1 MKILITTPLG
11 NVGSATLSAL
21 AAHPNRPALTII
33 AGDWN
38 PEKNRAQLAPL
49 ADDVVL
55 FDFARPETVAP
66 ALTGVSRV
74 LLVRPPALADVEKYF
89 RPFVQAMK
97 QAGVQQVVFL
107 SLEGVENNSLTPH
120 HKIEALIREV
130 GGQKAASPTLR
141 LGYTM
146 LRPGFFMQNLTTTH
160 LAEIRDRSEIFVP
173 AGNGRTN
180 FVDVSDIAAVA
191 AQALATGQHLNAAL
205 TLTGSEALTY
215 SEIADI
221 LTDILGRKITY
232 VNPSVLRFVWQKAV
246 REKIKL
252 GFVLIM
258 VALYTVAKLGK
269 AATLTDTVARVLGR
283 PPKIFRQFAEDN
295 KQVWQ

>member
-21 AAHPNRPALTII
+21 AAHPNRPELTII

-49 ADDVVL
+49 TDDVVL
-55 FDFARPETVAP
+55 FDFAKPETVAP
-66 ALTGVSRV
+66 ALVGVLRV
-74 LLVRPPALADVEKYF
+74 LFVRPPALADVETYF
-89 RPFVQAMK
+89 RPFVSAMK

-107 SLEGVENNSLTPH
+107 SLEGVEGNSLTPH
-120 HKIEALIREV
+120 HKIEALIREA
-130 GGQKAASPTLR
+130 G

-160 LAEIRDRSEIFVP
+160 LAEIRDRSQIFVP

-180 FVDVSDIAAVA
+180 FVDVGDIADVA
-191 AQALATGQHLNAAL
+191 AQALATGRHLNTAL
-205 TLTGSEALTY
+205 TLTGPEALAY
-215 SEIADI
+215 SEIAEI

-232 VNPSVLRFVWQKAV
+232 VNPSMLRFIWQKVV
-246 REKIKL
+246 REKMKF

-269 AATLTDTVARVLGR
+269 AATLTDTIARVLGR
-283 PPKIFRQFAEDN
+283 PPKTFRQFAEEN
-295 KQVWQ
+295 RGAWVR